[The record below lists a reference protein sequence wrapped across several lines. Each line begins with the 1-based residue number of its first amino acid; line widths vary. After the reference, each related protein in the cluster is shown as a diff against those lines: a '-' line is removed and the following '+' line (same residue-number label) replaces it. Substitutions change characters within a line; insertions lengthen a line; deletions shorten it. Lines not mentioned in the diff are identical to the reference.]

1 MMVSSFGAI
10 LFSTSSFSRRS
21 IIGFKIW
28 VRSRQVI
35 TTSSQDTTALHAS
48 FPTYRFQLLN
58 LLLCLQLAKLLQE
71 GKVGGKGLRLKKVQ
85 ETEELIYTVLE
96 GSAGEQHTMLLWW
109 GGGGE
114 RRVGGITSYSN
125 VHIVYTQLLS
135 TSIVSKMET
144 LMRCDYLSTVYKG

>member
-1 MMVSSFGAI
+1 MHLSH
-10 LFSTSSFSRRS
+10 
-21 IIGFKIW
+21 
-28 VRSRQVI
+28 
-35 TTSSQDTTALHAS
+35 TT
-48 FPTYRFQLLN
+48 YCFQLLN

-109 GGGGE
+109 GGGGGGE